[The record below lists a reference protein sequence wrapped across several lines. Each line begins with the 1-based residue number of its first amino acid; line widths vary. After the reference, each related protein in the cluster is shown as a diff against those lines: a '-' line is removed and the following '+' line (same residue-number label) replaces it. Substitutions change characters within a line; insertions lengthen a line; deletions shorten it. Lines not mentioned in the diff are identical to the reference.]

1 MKYTYTGGRRG
12 WKGDVPVVRFDTT
25 KLRGLGWSNRRT
37 SVEALVDS
45 IDSMIADAK
54 AGKFDNPTL

>member
-1 MKYTYTGGRRG
+1 M
-12 WKGDVPVVRFDTT
+12 PVVRFDTT

-54 AGKFDNPTL
+54 AGMFDTEPA